1 MFGRL
6 FGRKKTEAKRGG
18 HSASTPENTRI
29 YAIGDIHGR
38 LDLLK
43 DLVEKVKE
51 DATSIHEGTEV
62 VVVFLGDYVDRGME
76 SCGVIDL
83 LISDPFPDFRSVFLK
98 GNHEQAI
105 LDFLKDPAFGT
116 TWKYYG
122 GLETLHSY
130 GLTGALSATTAEDF
144 VDVAEEF
151 GDVLPKSHFE
161 FLSDLPVTETV
172 GDYCFVH
179 AGMRPG
185 IPLERQTEEDMLWIR
200 DTFLSSK
207 HDFGKIVVHGHT
219 PTETPVLARNRIG
232 IDTGAYMTGV
242 LTALVLEGEDYRFLQ
257 TGHGAREADG
267 EPRVKV
273 RAFG

>member
-6 FGRKKTEAKRGG
+6 FKRKSADSKRGG
-18 HSASTPENTRI
+18 YSASTPEDMRI
-29 YAIGDIHGR
+29 YAIGDVHGR
-38 LDLLK
+38 LDLLR
-43 DLVEKVKE
+43 DLVDKINE
-51 DATSIHEGTEV
+51 DAQSAGSASIK
-62 VVVFLGDYVDRGME
+62 VVFLGDYVDRGMD
-76 SCGVIDL
+76 SCGVINL
-83 LISDPFPDFRSVFLK
+83 LIEDPFPNFDTIYLK

-130 GLTGALSATTAEDF
+130 GLTEALAATTAEDF
-144 VDVAEEF
+144 VDVAQEF
-151 GDVLPKSHFE
+151 RDVLPEQHVS
-161 FLSDLPVTETV
+161 FLSNLPTKATI

-185 IPLERQTEEDMLWIR
+185 IPLDRQVDEDMLWIR

-207 HDFGKIVVHGHT
+207 HDFGKIIVHGHT

-257 TGHGAREADG
+257 TGHAAREANG
-267 EPRVKV
+267 ETRVKIK
-273 RAFG
+273 AIG